1 MVPSPTRRGRP
12 PAPPGQ
18 RKSKNFT
25 FRSRGDLHARLAAA
39 AAQSNR
45 SISEEIEW
53 RIERS
58 FLDQDRAIEA
68 LDLTY
73 GRELAGLLLVLGA
86 VMKEVGEQAAYL
98 AEHTLQAARNWM
110 AHPFAFAKA
119 KEAANAVL
127 EAFKPPDE
135 GIHRVYDE
143 YPSVPREIVN
153 CILEEAATGRSR
165 GHSEE
170 RARLLHAMLGPLVER
185 IPDFASP
192 QVFEVDVEVRKAST
206 ERGAE

>member
-12 PAPPGQ
+12 PIPPGQ

-25 FRSRGDLHARLAAA
+25 FRSRGDLHARLADA

-53 RIERS
+53 RIQRS

-68 LDLTY
+68 LGLIY
-73 GRELAGLLLVLGA
+73 GRELAGLVLVLGE
-86 VMKEVGEQAAYL
+86 VMKEAGEQTAYL
-98 AEHTLQAARNWM
+98 AEHTLEAARNWM

-119 KEAANAVL
+119 AEAAKAGL

-135 GIHRVYDE
+135 GIHRAYDH
-143 YPSVPREIVN
+143 YANIPQGIVTS
-153 CILEEAATGRSR
+153 ILEEAATGYSR
-165 GHSEE
+165 APGGAE
-170 RARLLHAMLGPLVER
+170 RARRLHDMLGPLAER
-185 IPDFASP
+185 IRDFASP
-192 QVFEVDVEVRKAST
+192 KPSDADTNVGDDQ
-206 ERGAE
+206 